1 MKYLMLIL
9 ILPLAISCKTQKNN
23 IETPDAPVEIAE
35 EGSENDSPAT
45 TAGGNEGEAV
55 EDGQNDSYTK
65 PQKPY
70 RVKAT
75 FGETGQKTDY
85 YTILKAEIEGTLL
98 IMDIEYSGGCAWH
111 KYEFIGSR
119 AVSKSLPPQRSVQ
132 LLHDN
137 GDDQCEAIVKQ
148 TIEID
153 ITEMAHRQTSGS
165 EIILNL
171 EGYDEPLKFVY
182 P

>member
-1 MKYLMLIL
+1 MKYLMLLL
-9 ILPLAISCKTQKNN
+9 ILPLAIACKTPKESVETTPTPTEEAPATQPGTSNENN
-23 IETPDAPVEIAE
+23 SEETPNP
-35 EGSENDSPAT
+35 NDS
-45 TAGGNEGEAV
+45 
-55 EDGQNDSYTK
+55 QTK

-70 RVKAT
+70 RVKAE
-75 FGETGQKTDY
+75 FGETGQKTDF
-85 YTILKAEIEGTLL
+85 YTILSAEIEGTLL
-98 IMDIEYSGGCAWH
+98 TMEIEYSGGCGWH
-111 KYEFIGSR
+111 KYKFVGNR
-119 AVSKSLPPQRSVQ
+119 AISKSLPPQRSVQ

-153 ITEMAHRQTSGS
+153 ITEMAHRQTSGR

-171 EGYDEPLKFVY
+171 EGYDEPLKFIY